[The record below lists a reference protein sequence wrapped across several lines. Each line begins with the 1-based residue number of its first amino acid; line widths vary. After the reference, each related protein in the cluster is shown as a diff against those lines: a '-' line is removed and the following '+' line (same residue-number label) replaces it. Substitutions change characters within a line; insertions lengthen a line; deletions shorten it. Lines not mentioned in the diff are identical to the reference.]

1 MKHINLLSAVLCLSE
16 IMSCGKKE
24 TVTEVLT
31 EQNEQQIIIN
41 DIELENG
48 QRWQVNEEMKPHI
61 KASEALFFDYI
72 NSQDNDHKKLA
83 QDLKAHAD
91 ALIKSCT
98 MEGKAH
104 DELHKWLHPYLQRV
118 KELEEVEFDDQVT
131 TKLSEIKATFEIYHQ
146 NFQ

>member
-1 MKHINLLSAVLCLSE
+1 MKHLNLLSAVLCLSA

-31 EQNEQQIIIN
+31 EQNQQQIIIN

-48 QRWQVNEEMKPHI
+48 QRWLVNDEMKPFI
-61 KASEALFFDYI
+61 KASENLFVDYI
-72 NSQDNDHKKLA
+72 NSQDTNHKKLA
-83 QDLKAHAD
+83 QDLKTNAD

-104 DELHKWLHPYLQRV
+104 DELHKWLHPYLEKIKQLQTA
-118 KELEEVEFDDQVT
+118 EMADEVANAI
-131 TKLSEIKATFEIYHQ
+131 SEIKTSFGIYHQ